1 MSIRPGRFLSIA
13 IVVVWGVLLGVH
25 ISRSYARRGATELI
39 DINGFSASASAPDA
53 ELTQRGVFYRGAR
66 IGFIRE
72 RVTPLEDGYRVEQT
86 GDLTLTVLGRE
97 RRMRIEGSAETG
109 TNGELRGFSF
119 RLSTSSQKSLFETTV
134 FGTVEGD
141 ELVLNISSPRSERT
155 ERRPLDE
162 PIVLPLN
169 LYYSLAAHGWT
180 TGESYRVRLFDPM
193 TLSEGEAIIDVK
205 ELEIVRW
212 GGREEEAYRLQTTF
226 AGLTT
231 TAWVNESGEVLREE
245 TPLGWTL
252 RKEAPGSS
260 LQAQS
265 AGAPHAP
272 DVMLQSAIPA
282 IGFAGDASK
291 LSWAKLKLV
300 NFPDGPD
307 SFAGLDGGRQR
318 FTDGVVEV
326 TVEAAPYDGA
336 GRLSEVERAEALA
349 ADAFIQSDDDR
360 IIAQAEKVTERL
372 NAVDKAKALSDWVYV
387 SLTKSPT
394 LSLPSATEVLE
405 QRVGDC
411 NEHTVLYTALSRA
424 AGLPTRISTGLAYT
438 GGQFY
443 YHAWPEVWLGRWV
456 AVDPTLGQFPADPF
470 HIRLLTGGIETQY
483 EVLSLLGRSATI
495 EVMEIR

>member
-53 ELTQRGVFYRGAR
+53 ELTQRGMFYRGAR

-119 RLSTSSQKSLFETTV
+119 RLSTSSQQSLFETTV

-193 TLSEGEAIIDVK
+193 TLTEGEAIIDVK

-282 IGFAGDASK
+282 LGFAGDASK
-291 LSWAKLKLV
+291 LSSAKLKLV

-307 SFAGLDGGRQR
+307 SFEGLDGGRQR

-326 TVEAAPYDGA
+326 AVEAAPYRGT
-336 GRLSEVERAEALA
+336 GRLSELERAAALA

-360 IIAQAEKVTERL
+360 IIAQAEKVTDGL
-372 NAVDKAKALSDWVYV
+372 NGVDKAKALSDWVYV

-405 QRVGDC
+405 QRRRRLQRAHGPLHRPRTCCRASHAHQHWTRVHGRP
-411 NEHTVLYTALSRA
+411 VLLPRV
-424 AGLPTRISTGLAYT
+424 AGGVARP
-438 GGQFY
+438 
-443 YHAWPEVWLGRWV
+443 LGR
-456 AVDPTLGQFPADPF
+456 
-470 HIRLLTGGIETQY
+470 
-483 EVLSLLGRSATI
+483 GRSDTRAIPSRPVPHTSSDRRDRDA
-495 EVMEIR
+495 V

>member
-13 IVVVWGVLLGVH
+13 IVVFWGVLLGVH
-25 ISRSYARRGATELI
+25 ISRSYARRETTELI
-39 DINGFSASASAPDA
+39 DFTGSQSATDA

-86 GDLTLTVLGRE
+86 GDLTLTVLGRK

-109 TNGELRGFSF
+109 SNGELRTFSF
-119 RLSTSSQKSLFETTV
+119 RLSTSSQQALFETTV
-134 FGTVEGD
+134 LGTIEGD
-141 ELVLNISSPRSERT
+141 ELVLTVSSPRSERT
-155 ERRPLDE
+155 ERRPLVE

-180 TGESYRVRLFDPM
+180 TGASYRVRLFDPM

-231 TAWVNESGEVLREE
+231 TAWVNESGEVLQEE

-265 AGAPHAP
+265 AGASAAP
-272 DVMLQSAIPA
+272 DVMLQSAIRA

-291 LSWAKLKLV
+291 LKSAKLKLV
-300 NFPDGPD
+300 NFPDGSD
-307 SFAGLDGGRQR
+307 SFEGLDGGRQH
-318 FTDGVVEV
+318 FTDGVVEI
-326 TVEAAPYDGA
+326 TVEAEPYEA
-336 GRLSEVERAEALA
+336 TTRLSDDERAEALA
-349 ADAFIQSDDDR
+349 ADAFIQSDDER
-360 IIAQAEKVTERL
+360 IIAQAEKVTESL
-372 NAVDKAKALSDWVYV
+372 NAVDKARALSDWVYV

-394 LSLPSATEVLE
+394 LSLPNATEVLE

-411 NEHTVLYTALSRA
+411 NEHTILFTALSRA
-424 AGLPTRISTGLAYT
+424 AGIPTRISTGLAYT

-443 YHAWPEVWLGRWV
+443 YHAWAEVWLGRWV

-483 EVLSLLGRSATI
+483 EVLSLLARGATI
-495 EVMEIR
+495 EVMETR

>member
-13 IVVVWGVLLGVH
+13 IVVVWSVLLGVH

-155 ERRPLDE
+155 ERRPLDD

-282 IGFAGDASK
+282 IGFAGDA
-291 LSWAKLKLV
+291 
-300 NFPDGPD
+300 
-307 SFAGLDGGRQR
+307 
-318 FTDGVVEV
+318 
-326 TVEAAPYDGA
+326 
-336 GRLSEVERAEALA
+336 
-349 ADAFIQSDDDR
+349 
-360 IIAQAEKVTERL
+360 
-372 NAVDKAKALSDWVYV
+372 
-387 SLTKSPT
+387 
-394 LSLPSATEVLE
+394 
-405 QRVGDC
+405 
-411 NEHTVLYTALSRA
+411 
-424 AGLPTRISTGLAYT
+424 
-438 GGQFY
+438 
-443 YHAWPEVWLGRWV
+443 
-456 AVDPTLGQFPADPF
+456 
-470 HIRLLTGGIETQY
+470 
-483 EVLSLLGRSATI
+483 
-495 EVMEIR
+495 